1 MAWPIR
7 IIGSRFSQ
15 IVESG
20 PHKLTDAIRQIFMLD
35 KVIFGKIG
43 PGARLYIIRRRLMIV
58 ILLHPL
64 TGNGEFV
71 YSTRAN
77 CRSSLTP
84 QNNLLG
90 KLFII
95 FLIFM
100 RSIVKSGNIHYCSHI
115 IIDNGIRCI
124 HPLCDRT
131 GQVFTMTDFL
141 QEIRHFRSFIPI
153 PLFGNL
159 ISDTPHHHTRIITIM
174 AY

>member
-1 MAWPIR
+1 
-7 IIGSRFSQ
+7 
-15 IVESG
+15 
-20 PHKLTDAIRQIFMLD
+20 
-35 KVIFGKIG
+35 
-43 PGARLYIIRRRLMIV
+43 MIV

-100 RSIVKSGNIHYCSHI
+100 RSIVKSGNIPYCSHI

-131 GQVFTMTDFL
+131 GRVFTMTDFL
-141 QEIRHFRSFIPI
+141 QEIRPTVREPHFRYTTSPHSDYYDNGVLSSSNPSLPI
-153 PLFGNL
+153 RQKHGDSRSLP
-159 ISDTPHHHTRIITIM
+159 S
-174 AY
+174 